1 MSVPVRADE
10 VALWAAF
17 GTDGEPHRWPRDA
30 AAALGIPY
38 GRAEYL
44 CEKWA
49 RKGIY
54 EYGVA
59 AQLGWKLDAE
69 AQRLHALLASS

>member
-1 MSVPVRADE
+1 MSIPPRADE
-10 VALWAAF
+10 AALWAAF
-17 GTDGEPHRWPRDA
+17 GTDGEPHQWPRDA
-30 AAALGIPY
+30 AAALGIPT

-49 RKGIY
+49 RKGVY

-69 AQRLHALLASS
+69 QRRLRALLVPS